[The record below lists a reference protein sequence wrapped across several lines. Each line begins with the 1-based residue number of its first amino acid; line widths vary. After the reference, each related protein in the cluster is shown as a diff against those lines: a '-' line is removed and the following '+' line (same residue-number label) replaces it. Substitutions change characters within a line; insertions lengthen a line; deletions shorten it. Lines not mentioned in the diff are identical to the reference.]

1 MSELIII
8 TIVHHSDGKYRVYKD
23 LGAWPEVRDRLD
35 IEFATADEARAHAET
50 IQKSM
55 VAQPE
60 QRSTTLRAAPRRKA
74 NASGE

>member
-50 IQKSM
+50 IQKKHGGPARATINDLTRC
-55 VAQPE
+55 AQ
-60 QRSTTLRAAPRRKA
+60 KK
-74 NASGE
+74 G